1 MTQHWVY
8 VSIFVFKTF
17 TGLVVS
23 KYIIPFMK
31 KSVNAK
37 DKVDSIYQKKNSLKI
52 VVLIFATLIAGGSV
66 YYTNSLVEELKVREI
81 SFINLYAETLE
92 VVANSEGDDIPFL
105 FQELIVP
112 NNSIPVILT
121 DSYGN
126 YLHSRNVDLD
136 ESFSEEKRNEIIQEE
151 LEDMREAY
159 KPIEIVLRNPK
170 TDMVDGYQ
178 FVYYKNS
185 FLLTQLQYYPYVQL
199 SVIAV
204 FILLTY
210 TVFSYSRRA
219 EQNRVWIG
227 MAKETAHQLGTP
239 LSSLM
244 AWLEFFR
251 TDPERYDPAIILELD
266 KDITRLEMITARFS
280 NIGSVPTLKKENIS
294 TIVGGTLSYLEK
306 RISTK
311 VNMEVHTTSSN
322 IEAMMNRPLFEWV
335 IENICKNAVDAM
347 GGIGSIDIHI
357 SQEKKK
363 VFIDITDTGKGIPKS
378 KIKQVFTPGYT
389 TKKRGWGLGLSL
401 AQRIIEIYHRGKIF
415 VKESE
420 PEVGTTFRI
429 ILFTDQLPQPTDKKH
444 SKPELMK
451 EH

>member
-1 MTQHWVY
+1 
-8 VSIFVFKTF
+8 
-17 TGLVVS
+17 
-23 KYIIPFMK
+23 MK
-31 KSVNAK
+31 KRVYSK
-37 DKVDSIYQKKNSLKI
+37 EKVDSIYQKKNTLKI
-52 VVLIFATLIAGGSV
+52 VVLVVATLIAIGSV
-66 YYTNSLVEELKVREI
+66 YYTNSLVEELKEREKN
-81 SFINLYAETLE
+81 FINLYAKTLE
-92 VVANSEGDDIPFL
+92 IVANSEGDDIPFL

-126 YLHSRNVDLD
+126 YHHSRNLDLKD
-136 ESFSEEKRNEIIQEE
+136 SYSEEKKGKIIQEE
-151 LEDMREAY
+151 LEEMREAY
-159 KPIEIVLRNPK
+159 KPIEIVLKNPK
-170 TDMVDGYQ
+170 TDMVEGYQ

-199 SVIAV
+199 SVITV

-251 TDPERYDPAIILELD
+251 ADPERYDPTIIKELD
-266 KDITRLEMITARFS
+266 KDINRLEMITARFS
-280 NIGSVPTLKKENIS
+280 SIGSVPTLKKENLSSIIKS
-294 TIVGGTLSYLEK
+294 TINYLEK

-311 VNMEVHTTSSN
+311 VKMHVHSTSEE

-347 GGIGSIDIHI
+347 SGVGSIDIHI

-363 VFIDITDTGKGIPKS
+363 AFIDITDTGKGIPKS

-401 AQRIIEIYHRGKIF
+401 AQRIIENYHRGKIF

-429 ILFTDQLPQPTDKKH
+429 VLFTDQLLQEENRKQ
-444 SKPELMK
+444 SRPELM
-451 EH
+451 EES

>member
-1 MTQHWVY
+1 
-8 VSIFVFKTF
+8 
-17 TGLVVS
+17 
-23 KYIIPFMK
+23 MK
-31 KSVNAK
+31 KRVYSK
-37 DKVDSIYQKKNSLKI
+37 EKVDNIYQKKNTVKI

-66 YYTNSLVEELKVREI
+66 YYTNSLVEELKERER

-92 VVANSEGDDIPFL
+92 MVANSEGDDIPFL
-105 FQELIVP
+105 FQQVIVP

-126 YLHSRNVDLD
+126 YIEGRNLGLKD
-136 ESFSEEKRNEIIQEE
+136 SYSEEKRARIIEE
-151 LEDMREAY
+151 QLEEMRALY
-159 KPIEIVLRNPK
+159 DHIEIVLTNP
-170 TDMVDGYQ
+170 TTGMVDGYQ

-204 FILLTY
+204 FALLTY

-251 TDPERYDPAIILELD
+251 SDPDRYDPAIIKELD
-266 KDITRLEMITARFS
+266 KDIQRLEMITSRFS
-280 NIGSVPTLKKENIS
+280 SIGSVPTLKKENITS
-294 TIVGGTLSYLEK
+294 TIKGTIHYLEK

-311 VNMEVHTTSSN
+311 VKMQVQSTSDD
-322 IEAMMNRPLFEWV
+322 IDVLMNRPLFEWV

-347 GGIGSIDIHI
+347 SGVGSINIEI
-357 SQEKKK
+357 RQEKNKAI
-363 VFIDITDTGKGIPKS
+363 IDIADTGKGIQKS
-378 KIKQVFTPGYT
+378 KVNQVFTPGYT

-401 AQRIIEIYHRGKIF
+401 AQRIIENYHRGKIF

-420 PEVGTTFRI
+420 VDVGTTFRI
-429 ILFTDQLPQPTDKKH
+429 ILHTEKRSVNGEKTQNR
-444 SKPELMK
+444 PELMK

>member
-1 MTQHWVY
+1 
-8 VSIFVFKTF
+8 
-17 TGLVVS
+17 
-23 KYIIPFMK
+23 MK
-31 KSVNAK
+31 KRVYSRE
-37 DKVDSIYQKKNSLKI
+37 KVDSIYQKKNTLKF
-52 VVLIFATLIAGGSV
+52 VVLIFATLIAVGSV
-66 YYTNSLVEELKVREI
+66 YYTNSLVEELKERER

-92 VVANSEGDDIPFL
+92 IVANSEGDDIPFL

-126 YLHSRNVDLD
+126 YLQSRNLNLKDSYSD
-136 ESFSEEKRNEIIQEE
+136 EKRTRIIEDE
-151 LEDMREAY
+151 LQDMREAY
-159 KPIEIVLRNPK
+159 KPIEIVLKNPN

-204 FILLTY
+204 FALLTY

-251 TDPERYDPAIILELD
+251 ADPERYDPAIIKELD
-266 KDITRLEMITARFS
+266 KDINRLEMITARFS
-280 NIGSVPTLKKENIS
+280 SIGSVPTLKKENINTIITS
-294 TIVGGTLSYLEK
+294 TLNYLEK

-311 VNMEVHTTSSN
+311 VKMQVHTPSHD

-347 GGIGSIDIHI
+347 GGVGSINIHI

-378 KIKQVFTPGYT
+378 KINQVFTPGYT

-429 ILFTDQLPQPTDKKH
+429 ILFTDKLPQEVDKKQ
-444 SKPELMK
+444 SRPQLME